1 MKYICKEGFAVEEY
15 DDDGWPTDKYMTV
28 EPGEV
33 YEVNDDW
40 HRVAGGLSGS
50 KTMQTGTGSN
60 CCRQQSTNTLSRQ
73 RRARHERKTD
83 L

>member
-40 HRVAGGLSGS
+40 HRVAGGYDTIRLENNANGNWLELL
-50 KTMQTGTGSN
+50 QTTIDQYFIPAEEGET
-60 CCRQQSTNTLSRQ
+60 
-73 RRARHERKTD
+73 
-83 L
+83 